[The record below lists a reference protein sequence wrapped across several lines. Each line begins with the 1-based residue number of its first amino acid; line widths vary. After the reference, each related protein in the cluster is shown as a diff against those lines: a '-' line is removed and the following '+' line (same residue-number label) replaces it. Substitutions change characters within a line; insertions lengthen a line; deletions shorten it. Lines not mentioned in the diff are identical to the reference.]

1 MSNAPSFVSAAPSAV
16 TAIKVDPA
24 ILACPACGGA
34 VVASG
39 GESIDCTGCSARYP
53 LVDGIPVLINEAKSL
68 FRHADFTAKN
78 ATFFRGEGSIRERIF
93 ALLPSMS
100 KNFWAKAEYRKLK
113 ALLLER
119 NARPRVLIIGGSI
132 LGAGMEEFRASLDI
146 DFVDSDV
153 SHGPLTKIICDGHDL
168 PFQLGS
174 FDAVVA
180 QAVFEHVADPVRVVA
195 EVRRVLKA
203 DGLIYA
209 DTPFLQPAHATPFD
223 FHRFTFVGYRQLFAG
238 FDRISL
244 QPMGGPGHALGHAWE
259 SFWICMSDNRV
270 LRGGLYIF
278 ARLTGFWIKYLD
290 LYLNNKA
297 HALHVAF
304 GLLFVGR
311 KRSEA
316 LSLADIIADV
326 KGL

>member
-1 MSNAPSFVSAAPSAV
+1 MSALLSPTISPETV
-16 TAIKVDPA
+16 KVDPA
-24 ILACPACGGA
+24 ILACPACGKEVSVSA
-34 VVASG
+34 PDQMRCG
-39 GESIDCTGCSARYP
+39 GCTEHYP
-53 LVDGIPVLINEAKSL
+53 LVDGIPVLINEANSL
-68 FRHADFTAKN
+68 FRQSDFTGKQ
-78 ATFFRGEGSIRERIF
+78 ATFFRGEGSIRERILG
-93 ALLPSMS
+93 LLPSMS
-100 KNFWAKAEYRKLK
+100 KNFWAKTEYRKVK
-113 ALLLER
+113 ALLMAK
-119 NARPRVLIIGGSI
+119 NPRPRVLIIGGSI
-132 LGAGMEEFRASLDI
+132 LGAGMEEFRADPDI
-146 DFVDSDV
+146 EFVDSDV

-168 PFQLGS
+168 PFKSES

-180 QAVFEHVADPVRVVA
+180 QAVFEHVADPVRVVS

-203 DGLIYA
+203 GGLIYA

-259 SFWICMSDNRV
+259 SFWICMSDNRA
-270 LRGGLYIF
+270 LRGGFYIF

-297 HALHVAF
+297 HSLHVAF

-311 KRSEA
+311 KRESP
-316 LSLADIIADV
+316 LSLSEIIADV